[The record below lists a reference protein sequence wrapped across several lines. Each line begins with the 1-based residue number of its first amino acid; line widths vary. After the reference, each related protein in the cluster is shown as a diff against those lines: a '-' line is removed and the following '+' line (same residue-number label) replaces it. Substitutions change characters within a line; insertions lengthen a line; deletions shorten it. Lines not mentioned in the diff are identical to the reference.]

1 MAEASKKYV
10 TKQELSTI
18 ETTWSN
24 LKSLRDSSALT
35 PGMQYRI
42 IDYVTTTIRENTQSA
57 GHQFDVIVV
66 ADDNHTLNENARACL
81 HAGDTY
87 FSGAKLGSWELK
99 YCIDNDATRFTWA
112 DTGSTGRGVIYYMK
126 DEWNNECSYDFKNI
140 QFKRYK
146 ITSYTGSGGG
156 NVGDALVYSY
166 SNPIYYGGLGYAG
179 LSVEFPNNFTVDT
192 SDYIWYYTFSGLDS
206 NKNVYDISSNQ
217 FKLSQS
223 TINEMEFDGGWD
235 DTEDSCYDNIIP
247 ELCEECFGDDMY
259 FKGRIELNNIVF
271 IGDISF
277 DDGYYNDYSVTSIH
291 SNKFGSNCS
300 DCTFGGKRCS
310 YNTFGNYCCNNTF
323 GNDPWFNTFGDRCT
337 TNTFSEDCYN
347 NTFGCMCSNNI
358 FGNSCSDNIFGNSCY
373 NNIFGNH
380 CYGNTFLSECT
391 ANIFGNSCFYN
402 FFGNYVHESSF
413 ENYCSYN
420 TIGNGCDMI
429 LIQKSYVYNIIVE
442 NGNKLITITSTQ
454 TTSVSNVLRNFTISQ
469 GVNNGNTTKTIS
481 HNTTNNTF
489 KTTYQNSS
497 SKITNI

>member
-1 MAEASKKYV
+1 MADANKKYI
-10 TKQELSTI
+10 TKEEL
-18 ETTWSN
+18 TTEITWAN
-24 LKSLRDSSALT
+24 LKTLRDSGALT
-35 PGMQYRI
+35 PSMQYRI

-57 GHQFDVIVV
+57 WHQFDVIVV

-87 FSGAKLGSWELK
+87 FTTAGAKLGSWVLK
-99 YCIDNDATRFTWA
+99 YCIDNDATRFSWA
-112 DTGSTGRGVIYYMK
+112 DTTNGKGVIYWMK

-166 SNPIYYGGLGYAG
+166 SNPIYYGGLGFAG
-179 LSVEFPNNFTVDT
+179 LYGNFPYNFTVDT

-223 TINEMEFDGGWD
+223 TINDMEFDGGWD
-235 DTEDSCYDNIIP
+235 DTEDNCYDNIIP
-247 ELCEECFGDDMY
+247 ELCEEYWGDDAY

-271 IGDISF
+271 IGEISF
-277 DDGYYNDYSVTSIH
+277 DDGYYNHYSVTSIH
-291 SNKFGSNCS
+291 SNKFGSNCR
-300 DCTFGGKRCS
+300 DCTFGGKRS
-310 YNTFGNYCCNNTF
+310 VGNTF
-323 GNDPWFNTFGDRCT
+323 GNDCVCNTFGKYCCD
-337 TNTFSEDCYN
+337 NTFGYRCNENTFGNECYNNIFGCQCNGNIFGNECCDNTLGSGCYGNIFGNDCYN
-347 NTFGCMCSNNI
+347 NTFLGECRINI
-358 FGNSCSDNIFGNSCY
+358 FGN
-373 NNIFGNH
+373 
-380 CYGNTFLSECT
+380 T
-391 ANIFGNSCFYN
+391 CFYN
-402 FFGNYVHESSF
+402 FFGNYVRESRF
-413 ENYCSYN
+413 ENYCGYN

-442 NGNKLITITSTQ
+442 NGNNLITITSTQ
-454 TTSVSNVLRNFTISQ
+454 TTSGSNVLRNFTISQ